1 MTSVTLFIEN
11 PELFAIVSD
20 LSKIS
25 HAILIPCGLLQLTW
39 TQNQNLVISGESVS
53 PPDIHELLGSTSYPE
68 IQKLQQ
74 IILSV
79 AHQIPNLSFS
89 LLSLMSGKHW

>member
-1 MTSVTLFIEN
+1 MTSDTLFIEN

-20 LSKIS
+20 LSNIS
-25 HAILIPCGLLQLTW
+25 HAILIPCGLLQL
-39 TQNQNLVISGESVS
+39 
-53 PPDIHELLGSTSYPE
+53 TSYPE

-89 LLSLMSGKHW
+89 ILSLMSGKHW